1 MKTAYIAKQRQI
13 SFVKSHFSRQLE
25 ERLGLIE
32 VQAPILSR
40 VGDGTQDNLS
50 GCEKAVQVKVKALP
64 DAQFEVVHSLAKWK
78 RQTLGQ
84 HDFSAGEGLYTH
96 MKALRPDEDRLSPLH
111 SVYVDQWDWERVMGD
126 GERQFSTLKSTV
138 EAIWAGIKATE
149 AAVSEEFGLAPFL
162 PDQIHF
168 VHSQELLSRYPDLDA
183 KWRERAIAKDLG
195 AVFLVGIG
203 GKLSDGHRHD
213 VRAPDYDDWSTPSE
227 LGHAGLNGDI
237 LVWNPVLEDAFELSS
252 MGIRVDADTLK
263 HQLALTGDEDRL
275 QLEWHQALLRG
286 EMPVFTQGGG
296 IGYVLQP
303 SFGFLLGLIP
313 AAAVIGALTARHRSH
328 PAVFLAALVGDL
340 VLYLVG
346 VPYMYLIMRLYLGSD
361 ATLAALVLKMAV
373 FIPGDLIKL
382 AIVTLAAPPL
392 LRIHRTLPHKPLLIR
407 LTLIRIIP

>member
-126 GERQFSTLKSTV
+126 SERQFSTLKSTV

-183 KWRERAIAKDLG
+183 KGRERAIAKDLG

-213 VRAPDYDDWSTPSE
+213 VRAPDYDDWQ
-227 LGHAGLNGDI
+227 LNGDI
-237 LVWNPVLEDAFELSS
+237 LFWHGTLDCALEFPS
-252 MGIRVDADTLK
+252 MGIRVDEKSLASQLK
-263 HQLALTGDEDRL
+263 KAGCEDRREL
-275 QLEWHQALLRG
+275 PYHKMLLHG
-286 EMPVFTQGGG
+286 ELPYTIGGG
-296 IGYVLQP
+296 IGQSRLCM
-303 SFGFLLGLIP
+303 LLLDR
-313 AAAVIGALTARHRSH
+313 AH
-328 PAVFLAALVGDL
+328 VGEVQASL
-340 VLYLVG
+340 W
-346 VPYMYLIMRLYLGSD
+346 PEEMRQTCREHD
-361 ATLAALVLKMAV
+361 
-373 FIPGDLIKL
+373 II
-382 AIVTLAAPPL
+382 L
-392 LRIHRTLPHKPLLIR
+392 L
-407 LTLIRIIP
+407 

>member
-162 PDQIHF
+162 RIRSTSFTARSYCLVIRISMPKG
-168 VHSQELLSRYPDLDA
+168 VSGRLL
-183 KWRERAIAKDLG
+183 K
-195 AVFLVGIG
+195 
-203 GKLSDGHRHD
+203 
-213 VRAPDYDDWSTPSE
+213 
-227 LGHAGLNGDI
+227 I
-237 LVWNPVLEDAFELSS
+237 LARFSS
-252 MGIRVDADTLK
+252 
-263 HQLALTGDEDRL
+263 
-275 QLEWHQALLRG
+275 
-286 EMPVFTQGGG
+286 
-296 IGYVLQP
+296 
-303 SFGFLLGLIP
+303 LGL
-313 AAAVIGALTARHRSH
+313 AVS
-328 PAVFLAALVGDL
+328 
-340 VLYLVG
+340 
-346 VPYMYLIMRLYLGSD
+346 
-361 ATLAALVLKMAV
+361 
-373 FIPGDLIKL
+373 
-382 AIVTLAAPPL
+382 
-392 LRIHRTLPHKPLLIR
+392 
-407 LTLIRIIP
+407 

>member
-32 VQAPILSR
+32 VRAPILSR

-149 AAVSEEFGLAPFL
+149 AAVSEEFGFGTVPA
-162 PDQIHF
+162 
-168 VHSQELLSRYPDLDA
+168 
-183 KWRERAIAKDLG
+183 G
-195 AVFLVGIG
+195 
-203 GKLSDGHRHD
+203 SD
-213 VRAPDYDDWSTPSE
+213 P
-227 LGHAGLNGDI
+227 
-237 LVWNPVLEDAFELSS
+237 
-252 MGIRVDADTLK
+252 
-263 HQLALTGDEDRL
+263 
-275 QLEWHQALLRG
+275 LR
-286 EMPVFTQGGG
+286 T
-296 IGYVLQP
+296 QP
-303 SFGFLLGLIP
+303 SYWL
-313 AAAVIGALTARHRSH
+313 VIRISMPKGVSGRLRKILARYSSSG
-328 PAVFLAALVGDL
+328 LAA
-340 VLYLVG
+340 
-346 VPYMYLIMRLYLGSD
+346 S
-361 ATLAALVLKMAV
+361 
-373 FIPGDLIKL
+373 
-382 AIVTLAAPPL
+382 
-392 LRIHRTLPHKPLLIR
+392 
-407 LTLIRIIP
+407 